1 MQSMKMFLLFL
12 FGSFSLFAGMK
23 YSDPKPTF
31 DAPRQI
37 IMKLNMSDVKEVN
50 HMLGTIYNLLKDYPS
65 DTLKVEVI
73 AYGPGM
79 RALKKDYDTHTLSRI
94 RSLMEYE
101 VDFIGCRNTMDT
113 MKWTE
118 KDFIDNIT
126 YVQAGIA
133 EVIEKQVEGWINATP
148 Y

>member
-1 MQSMKMFLLFL
+1 MLIT
-12 FGSFSLFAGMK
+12 SLTLMAGMQ
-23 YSDPKPTF
+23 YSDPKPSF
-31 DAPRQI
+31 DHPRQI

-65 DTLKVEVI
+65 ETLKVEVI

-79 RALKKDYDTHTLSRI
+79 RAIKKDYDKKTLSRI

-101 VDFIGCRNTMDT
+101 VDFIGCKNTMET
-113 MKWTE
+113 MKWTQ

-133 EVIEKQVEGWINATP
+133 QVIERKVGGWVDATP

>member
-1 MQSMKMFLLFL
+1 VYLIKIFLLFL
-12 FGSFSLFAGMK
+12 FGSFSLVAGMK
-23 YSDPKPTF
+23 YSDPQPTF

-94 RSLMEYE
+94 RSLMAYE
-101 VDFIGCRNTMDT
+101 VDFIGCRNTMET

-118 KDFIDNIT
+118 KDFIENII

>member
-1 MQSMKMFLLFL
+1 MKKAVLFFLLL
-12 FGSFSLFAGMK
+12 SAVVFADNMK
-23 YSDPKPTF
+23 YADPKPSF
-31 DAPRQI
+31 DNPRKI
-37 IMKLNMSDVKEVN
+37 FMKLNISGIHEVN

-79 RALKKDYDTHTLSRI
+79 RAIKKDYDKKTLSRI
-94 RSLMEYE
+94 RSLMEYD
-101 VDFIGCRNTMDT
+101 VDFVGCLNTMET
-113 MKWTE
+113 MGWKK

-126 YVQAGIA
+126 YRQAGVA
-133 EVIEKQVEGWINATP
+133 EVIEKQVAGWVDATP

>member
-1 MQSMKMFLLFL
+1 MKNIILLISASLWLMASMQ
-12 FGSFSLFAGMK
+12 
-23 YSDPKPTF
+23 YSDPKPSF
-31 DAPRQI
+31 DHPRHI
-37 IMKLNMSDVKEVN
+37 FMKLNMSDVHEVN
-50 HMLGTIYNLLKDYPS
+50 HMLGTIYNLLKNYPS

-79 RALKKDYDTHTLSRI
+79 RALKKDYDARTLSRI

-101 VDFIGCRNTMDT
+101 VDFIGCRNTMET

-118 KDFIDNIT
+118 KDFIPDIT

-133 EVIEKQVEGWINATP
+133 QVIERQVGGWVDATP

>member
-1 MQSMKMFLLFL
+1 MRK
-12 FGSFSLFAGMK
+12 LFALLLLCSMTLSAGMQ
-23 YSDPKPTF
+23 YSNPKPSF
-31 DAPRQI
+31 DTPRKI
-37 IMKLNMSDVKEVN
+37 FMKLNMSDVHEVN

-65 DTLKVEVI
+65 DALKVEVI
-73 AYGPGM
+73 VYGPGM
-79 RALKKDYDTHTLSRI
+79 RAIRKDYDSKTLSRI
-94 RSLMEYE
+94 RSLMAYE
-101 VDFIGCRNTMDT
+101 VDFVGCRNTMQT

-133 EVIEKQVEGWINATP
+133 QVIERQVGGWVDATP

>member
-1 MQSMKMFLLFL
+1 MKKILLMAL
-12 FGSFSLFAGMK
+12 TSLCLSAGMQ
-23 YSDPKPTF
+23 YSDPKPSF
-31 DAPRQI
+31 DHPRQV

-50 HMLGTIYNLLKDYPS
+50 HMLGTIYNLLKEYPS
-65 DTLKVEVI
+65 DTLKIEVI
-73 AYGPGM
+73 GYGPGM
-79 RALKKDYDTHTLSRI
+79 RALKKNYDKHTLSRI

-101 VDFIGCRNTMDT
+101 VDFIGCRNTMET

-133 EVIEKQVEGWINATP
+133 QVIERQVGGWVDATP

>member
-1 MQSMKMFLLFL
+1 MKRILTMLLL
-12 FGSFSLFAGMK
+12 ACMGMTAGMK
-23 YSDPKPTF
+23 YSNPQPSF
-31 DAPRQI
+31 DNPRQI

-79 RALKKDYDTHTLSRI
+79 RAIKKDYDKHTLSRI
-94 RSLMEYE
+94 RSLMQYDVE
-101 VDFIGCRNTMDT
+101 FIGCKNTMDT

-118 KDFIDNIT
+118 KDFINDIS

-133 EVIEKQVEGWINATP
+133 QVIERQVEGWIDATP

>member
-1 MQSMKMFLLFL
+1 MKKTLLILLTSMAL
-12 FGSFSLFAGMK
+12 FGGMT

-31 DAPRQI
+31 DAPRKI

-65 DTLKVEVI
+65 DTLKIEVI
-73 AYGPGM
+73 GYGPGM
-79 RALKKDYDTHTLSRI
+79 RALKKDYDKHTLSRI

-101 VDFIGCRNTMDT
+101 VDFIGCRNTMVT

-118 KDFIDNIT
+118 KDFINNIT

-133 EVIEKQVEGWINATP
+133 QVIERQVGGWVDATP

>member
-1 MQSMKMFLLFL
+1 MIKILW
-12 FGSFSLFAGMK
+12 SLIVSSLMLTAGMR
-23 YSDPKPTF
+23 YSEPKPSF
-31 DAPRQI
+31 DAPPQI

-79 RALKKDYDTHTLSRI
+79 RTLKKDYDKHTLSRI

-101 VDFIGCRNTMDT
+101 VDFIGCRNTMET

-118 KDFIDNIT
+118 KDFIDNVT

-133 EVIEKQVEGWINATP
+133 QVIERQIGGWINATP

>member
-1 MQSMKMFLLFL
+1 MKKIILLV
-12 FGSFSLFAGMK
+12 SASLWLMAGMQ
-23 YSDPKPTF
+23 YSDPKPSF
-31 DAPRQI
+31 DHPRQI
-37 IMKLNMSDVKEVN
+37 FMKLNMSDVHEVN

-79 RALKKDYDTHTLSRI
+79 RALKKDYDKHTLSRI

-101 VDFIGCRNTMDT
+101 VDFIGCRNTMQT

-118 KDFIDNIT
+118 KDFIHNIT

-133 EVIEKQVEGWINATP
+133 QVIERQVGGWIDATP